1 MISTTPTLF
10 LGLFGVV
17 ILMEAIAL
25 PTVTDRNEVAEMQ
38 LNFWKEKLPTVQIPE
53 TVAASTSPLTQEEV
67 NTFAKIIKD
76 GNLRFHAIQFCNSA
90 NLLCDESVHLMKTPI
105 TVFAQDGFQR
115 DEISNIFFSAEEL
128 REGGKITLPDL
139 YSPWKAFLPRNL
151 SQMIRFFTGALS
163 NVLSS
168 FGISERSNMA
178 MNMNMTLRACESKPQ
193 QGEIKMCTTSIQ
205 GMIEFVL
212 SNLGSSDNVE
222 LVFHPA
228 FKADSGKKARMSKV
242 VERLSGHS
250 NRPPLACHRFVYP
263 YGMFYCHSISGTSTF
278 TMELE
283 VLENN
288 GNIYNATALCHPNT
302 NRHSKESPYCHLFV
316 GDSLLWLTKE
326 KHY

>member
-1 MISTTPTLF
+1 MAFTSSWYQ
-10 LGLFGVV
+10 GLFGVV

-25 PTVTDRNEVAEMQ
+25 PTVTGRNEVAEMQ

-90 NLLCDESVHLMKTPI
+90 NLLCDESVKLMNHQI
-105 TVFAQDGFQR
+105 TKCPGG
-115 DEISNIFFSAEEL
+115 EISNIFFSAEEL

-151 SQMIRFFTGALS
+151 SQMIRFSTGALS

-178 MNMNMTLRACESKPQ
+178 MNMNMTLSGCESKPQ
-193 QGEIKMCTTSIQ
+193 QGEIKLCSPSIQ

-242 VERLSGHS
+242 VERLS

-263 YGMFYCHSISGTSTF
+263 YGMFYCHSFSGTSTF